1 MAKIIGS
8 TTATPTPS
16 PKWSQILEKPDV
28 APALAVRRVGPDIYL
43 LLDDIS
49 PIEHNIK
56 IRVKSKNSIPNSIYD
71 LSNWKKTANKTYYF
85 YPIELEAGR
94 RYCLSGYST
103 AAAGSYD
110 YLYLRKSNDNFATD
124 SEVVRLFAKNNHN
137 NGFSFVA
144 EQGYT
149 YGFSYYGEDAN
160 FSQYY
165 NLMLE
170 EGTAISEYRAMVDT
184 DDVLNT
190 FVVLCGT
197 AGSYDSYPN
206 NDGTL
211 LVPESIVGFPAPL
224 LEVILDNDGTVAV
237 CEYNQD
243 ISKAFEE
250 MRQAIISLGG
260 NV

>member
-1 MAKIIGS
+1 MAKIIGN

-28 APALAVRRVGPDIYL
+28 APALTVRRVGTSL
-43 LLDDIS
+43 TLDDIS
-49 PIEHNIK
+49 PIEHNVK
-56 IRVKSKNSIPNSIYD
+56 ISVKSKNNIPNSIYD

-85 YPIELEAGR
+85 YLIELEAGR
-94 RYCLSGYST
+94 RYCLSGYSIAT
-103 AAAGSYD
+103 AGNYE
-110 YLYLRKSNDNFATD
+110 YLYLRKSNDNFKTD
-124 SEVVRLFAKNNHN
+124 STVVTLFQKTVHKN
-137 NGFSFVA
+137 GLTFVA
-144 EQGYT
+144 EEGYK
-149 YGFSYYGEDAN
+149 YGFCYYGEDAN

-170 EGTAISEYRAMVDT
+170 EGTAISEYHAMVDAE
-184 DDVLNT
+184 DVLNT
-190 FVVLCGT
+190 TVSLYG
-197 AGSYDSYPN
+197 AEAYEPMPN
-206 NDGTL
+206 NDGTISF
-211 LVPESIVGFPAPL
+211 PESVVGFPNPWL
-224 LEVILDNDGTVAV
+224 NVILDRDGVVAV